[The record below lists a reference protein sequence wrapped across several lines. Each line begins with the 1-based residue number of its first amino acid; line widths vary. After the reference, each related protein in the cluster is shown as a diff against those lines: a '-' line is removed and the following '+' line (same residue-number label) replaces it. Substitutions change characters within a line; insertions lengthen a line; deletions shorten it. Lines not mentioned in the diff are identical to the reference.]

1 MRRMGRSSQEAL
13 VFPNLRRLLGEASH
27 VGARKAG
34 RAFPLGKGITGVV
47 SVGKPL
53 VRNTYLFST
62 RDYTRE
68 KSLMNAVN
76 VGNYSA
82 INPTFLYTK

>member
-1 MRRMGRSSQEAL
+1 MGSTPQRAL
-13 VFPNLRRLLGEASH
+13 VSSGIKWLRAEGSH
-27 VGARKAG
+27 TGALKAQ
-34 RAFPLGKGITGVV
+34 RIFTQEKGITDAVN
-47 SVGKPL
+47 VGKPL

-62 RDYTRE
+62 KDYTLE

-76 VGNYSA
+76 VGNYLA